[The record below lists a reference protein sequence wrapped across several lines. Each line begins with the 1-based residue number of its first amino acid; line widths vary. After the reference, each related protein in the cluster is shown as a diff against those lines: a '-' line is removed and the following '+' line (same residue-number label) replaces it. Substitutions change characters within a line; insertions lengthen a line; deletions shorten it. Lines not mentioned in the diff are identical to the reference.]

1 MEDLQ
6 GAAVRVTLERGRA
19 DEWALVLAATGI
31 PHRLR
36 RRPDGWPLIVAPLD
50 ARAALEALDGYDG
63 EKQGE
68 SADTVAAAVV
78 TPVGGATALGAG
90 VALLL
95 IGFFAVTGPRTE
107 HSAWFARGSAA
118 TERIVAGEWWRTV
131 TALTL
136 HADVPHLLGNAVAS
150 VVLVGAVSRELGPGL
165 GLWLLVL
172 AGAGGNALTAV
183 AHGARYDSVGASTA
197 IFGAMGILA
206 TTRVAARGR
215 GRRAAQKP
223 WVVFAACL
231 ALLALLGTS
240 PGADILAHLF
250 GLLVGGVL
258 GLATGFA
265 LPSAPRPAVQWV
277 LALAALGTL
286 VVSWLCALQWPSG
299 LI

>member
-6 GAAVRVTLERGRA
+6 GAAGRVPPGRGPA
-19 DEWALVLAATGI
+19 AEGAGVLAATGI
-31 PHRLR
+31 PHSLR
-36 RRPDGWPLIVAPLD
+36 RRPDGWALIVAPLD
-50 ARAALEALDGYDG
+50 AHAALDALDGYDR
-63 EKQGE
+63 ERQDE
-68 SADTVAAAVV
+68 RADTVAAVA
-78 TPVGGATALGAG
+78 TPVAGATALGVA

-95 IGFFAVTGPRTE
+95 IGFFAVTGPRTR

>member
-172 AGAGGNALTAV
+172 AGAGATRSPLSRTAPV
-183 AHGARYDSVGASTA
+183 
-197 IFGAMGILA
+197 
-206 TTRVAARGR
+206 TTQSGP
-215 GRRAAQKP
+215 RR
-223 WVVFAACL
+223 
-231 ALLALLGTS
+231 
-240 PGADILAHLF
+240 
-250 GLLVGGVL
+250 
-258 GLATGFA
+258 
-265 LPSAPRPAVQWV
+265 R
-277 LALAALGTL
+277 
-286 VVSWLCALQWPSG
+286 
-299 LI
+299 

>member
-6 GAAVRVTLERGRA
+6 GAAVRVTPERGRA
-19 DEWALVLAATGI
+19 DEWAVVLAATGI

-36 RRPDGWPLIVAPLD
+36 RRPDGWALIVAPLD
-50 ARAALEALDGYDG
+50 APAALDALDGYDREQQDENPLAG
-63 EKQGE
+63 
-68 SADTVAAAVV
+68 VA
-78 TPVGGATALGAG
+78 TPVAGSTALGAV

-95 IGFFAVTGPRTE
+95 IGFFAITGPRTG

-118 TERIVAGEWWRTV
+118 SERIVAGEWWRTV

-136 HADVPHLLGNAVAS
+136 HADLPHLLSNAAAS

-183 AHGARYDSVGASTA
+183 AHGAHHTSVGASTA
-197 IFGAMGILA
+197 IFGAIGILA
-206 TTRVAARGR
+206 TTRVVARGR
-215 GRRAAQKP
+215 GRRAPRKP
-223 WVVFAACL
+223 WVVLAACL

-240 PGADILAHLF
+240 PDADILAHLF

-258 GLATGFA
+258 GLAARFA
-265 LPSAPRPAVQWV
+265 LPSAPRPSVQWM
-277 LALAALGTL
+277 LALAAVGAL
-286 VVSWLCALQWPSG
+286 VASWFRASS
-299 LI
+299 